1 VWGVAAIAAIA
12 GLGVVIVVWAAL
24 ALAARHLPAGP
35 ARELVGFLPNCVVL
49 LRRLRADAALP
60 RRARLALG
68 GALAYVVSP
77 VQLIPNIVPVI
88 GQSDDIVVVAIA
100 LRYACRSL
108 PRATVRMAW
117 PGDPASLDRLLGPDP
132 ERGGDRGQ

>member
-1 VWGVAAIAAIA
+1 MLAACRAIAAIA
-12 GLGVVIVVWAAL
+12 GLGGVILVWWAL
-24 ALAARHLPAGP
+24 AGRPGTAPPVRLGSWSACA
-35 ARELVGFLPNCVVL
+35 NCIVL
-49 LRRLRADAALP
+49 LRRLRADAPLP

-68 GALAYVVSP
+68 VALGSVVSP

-117 PGDPASLDRLLGPDP
+117 
-132 ERGGDRGQ
+132 